1 MGVDFEFRNKE
12 KPWMDATNASYNVV
26 KKLFKSGKIPRTK
39 FRENKR
45 EANEKFDSFSVDC
58 GGGCW
63 LHIHN
68 VDGYPLARMSHFDHY
83 PRAVQVMD
91 QAGKLLK
98 CRVLNDLDDETA
110 DMWGG
115 KPPSSHPVKK
125 NSNPLVSDKPAKP
138 LVKMDTSFIPKI
150 LKVDRSKKV
159 TKSKAKI
166 KKVKS

>member
-12 KPWMDATNASYNVV
+12 KPWLDATNASYNVV

-39 FRENKR
+39 VRENKR

-68 VDGYPLARMSHFDHY
+68 VDGYPLAHMSHFDHY

-98 CRVLNDLDDETA
+98 CRALNDLDDETA

-115 KPPSSHPVKK
+115 NPPSLHPVKK
-125 NSNPLVSDKPAKP
+125 SSNPLVSDKLAKP
-138 LVKMDTSFIPKI
+138 LVKMDTRFLPKI
-150 LKVDRSKKV
+150 LGVNRSKKSV
-159 TKSKAKI
+159 KSKAN
-166 KKVKS
+166 KK

>member
-12 KPWMDATNASYNVV
+12 KPWIEADVSYNTV

-39 FRENKR
+39 IRENKR
-45 EANEKFDSFSVDC
+45 ETNEKFDSFSVDC

-63 LHIHN
+63 LHIQN
-68 VDGYPLARMSHFDHY
+68 VNGTPLARMSHFDHY
-83 PRAVQVMD
+83 PRAVQVMR

-98 CRVLNDLDDETA
+98 CRVLDDLDNETA

-115 KPPSSHPVKK
+115 KPPSERPVKK
-125 NSNPLVSDKPAKP
+125 SLNPLVSDKPAKP

-150 LKVDRSKKV
+150 LKVDRSKKSV
-159 TKSKAKI
+159 KSNI
-166 KKVKS
+166 KKRNIK

>member
-12 KPWMDATNASYNVV
+12 KPWIEADVSYNTV

-63 LHIHN
+63 LHIQN
-68 VDGYPLARMSHFDHY
+68 VNGTPLARMSHFDHY

-125 NSNPLVSDKPAKP
+125 SLNPLVSDKSAKP
-138 LVKMDTSFIPKI
+138 LVKMDTSFLPKI
-150 LKVDRSKKV
+150 LGVDRSKKSV
-159 TKSKAKI
+159 KSNI
-166 KKVKS
+166 KKRNIK